1 MYVLQEEE
9 LTQPIHFAAQ
19 HGKCDVVRGLI
30 TEYGIDPTSK
40 AVVSYYQAY
49 CMCGLHWFSVKMTFT
64 ANQSFFNFTGW
75 TSTHSSCCSRR
86 SCWCHRIACE
96 RMSCATRYTKRC
108 NLQCITV
115 YLKQLF
121 IKCYVEWFPGNSFRL
136 PARPWKNTPASC
148 WRSWN

>member
-49 CMCGLHWFSVKMTFT
+49 CMCGLHWFSVKMTST
-64 ANQSFFNFTGW
+64 ANQSFFQFHRVDFNPFILLLKKVMLM
-75 TSTHSSCCSRR
+75 SSNC
-86 SCWCHRIACE
+86 
-96 RMSCATRYTKRC
+96 
-108 NLQCITV
+108 L
-115 YLKQLF
+115 
-121 IKCYVEWFPGNSFRL
+121 
-136 PARPWKNTPASC
+136 
-148 WRSWN
+148 